1 MLVRSLVSSL
11 MALSLVALS
20 TASGAA
26 SRGIFG
32 SLVYENPSVGGAFTN
47 ERGPYPFGTAML
59 ATANTTA
66 GGGFSI
72 AASQIAP
79 MTSMQFR
86 LFPAFPSVAQLT
98 ATHFSTQ
105 LAATFMAGGGAAAG
119 GDISWCPPAG
129 NPVGPGNSAC
139 TFFLTPGPGNQP
151 IRIGVNNAPAAPK
164 FGGTLKVVRNS
175 INAFVWF
182 VPVVPTSMNPI
193 AQVSKQAN
201 GVPGLDWTP
210 GVTNYRFIA
219 DVNDPG
225 PNYTATLTPSGGVGA
240 LGAFVSTPP
249 GTLMRFAD
257 GEGWGFQMTTGTVSG
272 SDIFPFT
279 TGTPPHFFFTR
290 AGTDMRVATSMG
302 GLTGN
307 IVLVGGAIATSP
319 SSGNLFDRTV
329 VLNVNLPEPATSLGL
344 CAGLVG
350 LIGLAGARRRSG

>member
-72 AASQIAP
+72 AANQVVP

-98 ATHFSTQ
+98 ATHTSTQ
-105 LAATFMAGGGAAAG
+105 LAATFMVGGGAAAG

-129 NPVGPGNSAC
+129 NPLGAGNPAC
-139 TFFLTPGPGNQP
+139 TFFLTPGAGNQP

-164 FGGTLKVVRNS
+164 FGGTLKVIRNS
-175 INAFVWF
+175 VGQVWF
-182 VPVVPTSMNPI
+182 VPVLGTSMNPT
-193 AQVSKQAN
+193 AQVSKQPN
-201 GVPGLDWTP
+201 GVPGVSWTP
-210 GVTNYRFIA
+210 GLTNYRFIA

-225 PNYTATLTPSGGVGA
+225 PNYTALRGPSGSITF

-257 GEGWGFQMTTGTVSG
+257 GEAWGFQMTTGTVSG
-272 SDIFPFT
+272 SDIFPQT
-279 TGTPPHFFFTR
+279 TGTPMHFFFTR
-290 AGTDMRVATSMG
+290 AGTDMRVATTMG

-329 VLNVNLPEPATSLGL
+329 VLNVNLPEPATSVGL

-350 LIGLAGARRRSG
+350 LIGLAGAQRRSR